1 MSNRPSSRAWR
12 DGVPLGR
19 YVVYD
24 RIGAGGMATV
34 HLGRLASVG
43 GFSRV
48 VAIKKLHDHV
58 ACEPK
63 FVAMLLDEA
72 RLASSF
78 RHANVIPTI
87 DIVED
92 GPSIALVMDYVPGAA
107 LFDLMAVM
115 EGRRQPIPAAV
126 ALSAVVHVL
135 HGLHAAHE
143 AVDPTGRSLGIVHRD
158 ASPHNVLLGTD
169 GVARILDFGIA
180 QASSRLQNTLTGEL
194 KGKVAYMAP
203 EQLTSRPVDR
213 RSDLF
218 TVGTVLWELL
228 ASRRLFLSTSE
239 PATMHAVLSKPV
251 PPPVQGGAVANAV
264 NAIVLRALD
273 RDPDG
278 RFQTCEEMALALE
291 EAVSLPKPRE
301 VGAWVAEVAH
311 GPLSEREA
319 LVRRIEGASS
329 SSSGLER
336 LLDAV
341 NERAGR
347 LDPSL
352 DAPTLTV
359 QVPPSRPHSLPPSRP
374 SPASSARPLGPAV
387 RVETDQESDTE
398 SDTVTS
404 WTGRGPP
411 IRKAWASFDSA
422 ITQIRNGAKTE
433 IDEIRR
439 LYEAGEIT
447 IAMARA
453 GTVRGPHRL
462 TSDTVLNV
470 NVTLERLLRLP
481 LNPRA
486 AFMFSRIDG
495 VSDVESILSVA
506 GMPEL
511 EAIELLDKLLTV
523 GALGIVAREEASD
536 RDEDTLSNYGDLPEG
551 DTLTLRR

>member
-1 MSNRPSSRAWR
+1 M
-12 DGVPLGR
+12 PLGR

-107 LFDLMAVM
+107 LFDLIAVM

-126 ALSAVVHVL
+126 ALSVVVHML

-213 RSDLF
+213 RTDLF

-228 ASRRLFLSTSE
+228 SSRRLFLSTSE
-239 PATMHAVLSKPV
+239 PATMHAVLSKSV

-264 NAIVLRALD
+264 NAIVLRALE

-291 EAVSLPKPRE
+291 DAVALPKPRE

-311 GPLSEREA
+311 GPLLEREA

-329 SSSGLER
+329 SASGLER

-352 DAPTLTV
+352 SAPTVTV
-359 QVPPSRPHSLPPSRP
+359 QVPASGLSSRPASGLSSRPPSLPPP
-374 SPASSARPLGPAV
+374 VSSARPLGPAV
-387 RVETDQESDTE
+387 RVETEEESDTE
-398 SDTVTS
+398 SDTVTG
-404 WTGRGPP
+404 WTGRRPP

-422 ITQIRNGAKTE
+422 ITQIRNGAKDE

-462 TSDTVLNV
+462 RSDTVLNV

-495 VSDVESILSVA
+495 MSDVESILSVA

-511 EAIELLDKLLTV
+511 EAIELLDRLLTV
-523 GALGIVAREEASD
+523 GALGIVAREEAGD
-536 RDEDTLSNYGDLPEG
+536 RDEDTLADYGNVPEG